1 MKVRSLFVAGLLMF
15 LTSVCAEAE
24 TDFQL
29 LMLDGNFVKWGP
41 ASLGSGAVITY
52 ELAAARLQFDSAT
65 NCRQIEPLKVLLQ
78 HSHIDQARARQE
90 LKQAFAAWEAVAD
103 IHFRPAAK
111 GEIPD
116 IIIGSETTPIGRAFT
131 DVAYVN
137 DDVRLSGTDRGL
149 TSLKLED
156 TAAPPQKGSGS
167 QVRAIARSLI
177 CLNPQQRWKIDFNS
191 DVEAYDLRYTLIH
204 EIGHSIGLDH
214 PGATGELMS
223 FKYLERFRRPQGG
236 DIAGAIEL
244 YGPARKN

>member
-1 MKVRSLFVAGLLMF
+1 MKVRSLFAAGLLMF
-15 LTSVCAEAE
+15 LTSVCAQAE
-24 TDFQL
+24 TAFQL
-29 LMLDGNFVKWGP
+29 LMLDGNFVKWGQ

-52 ELAAARLQFDSAT
+52 EFAAGRLQFDSAT
-65 NCRQIEPLKVLLQ
+65 NCRQIEPLKGLLQ
-78 HSHIDQARARQE
+78 RSHIDKARARRE

-103 IHFRPAAK
+103 IHFRPATK

-116 IIIGSETTPIGRAFT
+116 IIIGAEATPLGRAFT

-156 TAAPPQKGSGS
+156 TAAPQQKASGS

-177 CLNPQQRWKIDFNS
+177 CLNPQKRWKIGFDS
-191 DVEAYDLRYTLIH
+191 DLDAYDLRFTLIH

-214 PGATGELMS
+214 AGASGEVMS
-223 FKYLERFRRPQGG
+223 FKYLELFRRPQSG
-236 DIAGAIEL
+236 DIAGAIRL
-244 YGPARKN
+244 YGSARKN